1 MKILKEAV
9 LNEDIE
15 SMKKFYPNIPDEQ
28 FMDYIKLDPTY
39 NGGNNPGTYAR
50 WILGLANKNKLD
62 NIGHV
67 RDILTRFEENKKQL
81 KEKDIMR
88 FKSIDDL
95 EEYLNDDGSY
105 KDLSHRQEVRQRQQ
119 GRKNADLTK
128 DADLVFE
135 DSQWEVW
142 VPKTYEASC
151 KLGQGTSW
159 CTASTESDYYYN
171 YYKDNYGGNY
181 YININ
186 KQDPE
191 EKYQFHFE
199 TGQFM
204 DADDRSVL
212 VSNILKTDDKLK
224 EFYKEKVVPKFLA
237 EKFGIT
243 EGQFKINI
251 DKDDIAEAVSAQSQ
265 RDGLSSEFVLD
276 VLNGNAYEDFI
287 QDYDYYSDTQ
297 IVYVADEITDDNMK
311 YMQEVFESRNGTDN
325 RDQYENEDVEQKLDY
340 FVTEDSDIGSAVRW
354 AWNDGNEVGAAEE
367 AEKDVVEGIKDLL
380 PDFVVDSDLFND
392 GASSSVFVCSADE
405 LKDKYFDM
413 IDELDENSESV
424 EEMILYSIRNG
435 SIYEPQY
442 GWYGF
447 DKSAFNDRLYDD
459 LYELKQE

>member
-1 MKILKEAV
+1 MKILRESI
-9 LNEDIE
+9 LTEDIE
-15 SMKKFYPNIPDEQ
+15 SMKKFYPNIPEEQ
-28 FMDYIKLDPTY
+28 FMNYIKLDPTY
-39 NGGNNPGTYAR
+39 SGGNNPGTYAR

-95 EEYLNDDGSY
+95 EEYLNSDDSY

-119 GRKNADLTK
+119 GRKSADLTK

-142 VPKTYEASC
+142 IPKTYEASC

-171 YYKDNYGGNY
+171 YYKNNYGGNY

-212 VSNILKTDDKLK
+212 VSNILKTDDELK
-224 EFYKEKVVPKFLA
+224 EFYKEKVVPKFLE

-243 EGQFKINI
+243 DGQFKIHI
-251 DKDDIAEAVSAQSQ
+251 DKESIATAVSAQS
-265 RDGLSSEFVLD
+265 RREGLSEDFVED
-276 VLNGNAYEDFI
+276 VLNGNAYEYFI
-287 QDYDYYSDTQ
+287 SDYDYYSDTQ
-297 IVYVADEITDDNMK
+297 TVYIADEIT
-311 YMQEVFESRNGTDN
+311 
-325 RDQYENEDVEQKLDY
+325 
-340 FVTEDSDIGSAVRW
+340 
-354 AWNDGNEVGAAEE
+354 
-367 AEKDVVEGIKDLL
+367 
-380 PDFVVDSDLFND
+380 
-392 GASSSVFVCSADE
+392 
-405 LKDKYFDM
+405 
-413 IDELDENSESV
+413 
-424 EEMILYSIRNG
+424 
-435 SIYEPQY
+435 
-442 GWYGF
+442 
-447 DKSAFNDRLYDD
+447 
-459 LYELKQE
+459 

>member
-1 MKILKEAV
+1 MKILKESI

-67 RDILTRFEENKKQL
+67 RDILTRFEDNKKQL
-81 KEKDIMR
+81 KEKDIMH

-95 EEYLNDDGSY
+95 EEYLNDDDSY

-128 DADLVFE
+128 DAELVFE

-142 VPKTYEASC
+142 IPKTYEASC

-159 CTASTESDYYYN
+159 CTASTENDYYYN
-171 YYKDNYGGNY
+171 YYKNNYGGNY

-186 KQDPE
+186 KQNPE

-204 DADDRSVL
+204 DADDRSVS

-224 EFYKEKVVPKFLA
+224 DFYKENVIPKFLE
-237 EKFGIT
+237 EKFVIT
-243 EGQFKINI
+243 EGEFKLNI
-251 DKDDIAEAVSAQSQ
+251 DKDNIAEAVSAQSR
-265 RDGLSSEFVLD
+265 RDGLPEDFVED
-276 VLNGNAYEDFI
+276 VLNGDAYEHFMG
-287 QDYDYYSDTQ
+287 DYDYYSNTQ
-297 IVYVADEITDDNMK
+297 IVYVADEITEDSIY

-325 RDQYENEDVEQKLDY
+325 RYKYENEDIVYKLDY
-340 FVTEDSDIGSAVRW
+340 FVKNDSDIEDAVRW
-354 AWNDGNEVGAAEE
+354 AWNEGNEVGASEE

-380 PDFVVDSDLFND
+380 PNFVVESDLFNY
-392 GASSSVFVCSADE
+392 GESSSVFVCSADV
-405 LKDKYFDM
+405 LKDEYFDM
-413 IDELDENSESV
+413 IDELDEDTESV
-424 EEMILYSIRNG
+424 EEIILYSIRNG
-435 SIYEPQY
+435 SIYEPRY

-447 DKSAFNDRLYDD
+447 DKSAFNDRLYD
-459 LYELKQE
+459 ELHALK